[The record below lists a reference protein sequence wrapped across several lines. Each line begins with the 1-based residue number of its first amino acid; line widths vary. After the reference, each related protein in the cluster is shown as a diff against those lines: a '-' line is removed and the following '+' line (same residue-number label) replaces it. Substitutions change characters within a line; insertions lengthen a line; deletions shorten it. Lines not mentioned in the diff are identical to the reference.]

1 MQPCPDVISLTSQI
15 VADCTLD
22 TASIFF
28 YDETSGTPA
37 LSYLHHVNVS
47 EEAQHCYAERVF
59 ESDPFTRSLLVD
71 DTAGRGRFVRW
82 GERSLA
88 ARADHA
94 PDYRAFL
101 SQHGIDVVGAW
112 TRRLTPRLCLIVGT
126 HRARAT
132 RRRDDVPI
140 GLLECRLGGLADL
153 VATQLFEEVTAR
165 ESGCLALR
173 HTLGGA
179 GSDEPPTLGLTAREA
194 QIANLICAG
203 KQNKEIAYLIGLS
216 QFTIENHLRRIYRKL
231 NIHNRAALVARMSR
245 RIH

>member
-1 MQPCPDVISLTSQI
+1 MRPRPDIVSLTGQI

-28 YDETSGTPA
+28 YDETCGVPA

-71 DTAGRGRFVRW
+71 DSGGRGRFVRW

-112 TRRLTPRLCLIVGT
+112 TRRLTPHLCLIVGT
-126 HRARAT
+126 HRART
-132 RRRDDVPI
+132 TKRSGDVPVA
-140 GLLECRLGGLADL
+140 LLEHRLGTLADL

-173 HTLGGA
+173 HALGGA
-179 GSDEPPTLGLTAREA
+179 DEPPTLGLTAREA

-203 KQNKEIAYLIGLS
+203 KQNKEIAYLVGLS

-231 NIHNRAALVARMSR
+231 HIHNRAALVARMSR
-245 RIH
+245 QLH

>member
-1 MQPCPDVISLTSQI
+1 MQPRPDVVSLTGQI

-28 YDETSGTPA
+28 YDETCGVPA

-47 EEAQHCYAERVF
+47 EDAQHCYAERVF

-71 DTAGRGRFVRW
+71 DTGGRGRFVRW

-112 TRRLTPRLCLIVGT
+112 TRRLTPQLCMIVGT
-126 HRARAT
+126 HRART
-132 RRRDDVPI
+132 TKRRGEVPI
-140 GLLECRLGGLADL
+140 GLLEYRLGTLADL
-153 VATQLFEEVTAR
+153 VAAQLFEEVTTR
-165 ESGCLALR
+165 ESGYLALR
-173 HTLGGA
+173 HTL
-179 GSDEPPTLGLTAREA
+179 DDDPPTLGLTVREA

-203 KQNKEIAYLIGLS
+203 RQNKEIAYLIGLS

-231 NIHNRAALVARMSR
+231 GIHNRAALVARMSR
-245 RIH
+245 QLH